1 MTELIQRYAAALYDL
16 AQTDNMGL
24 TGAAQELLEQEQLW
38 KVLTSSAVQ
47 VEEKKELIR
56 SAAPLAGLEPLQA
69 FLCLLAEE
77 GHLDLFP
84 DILEE
89 VHQLELAADGGA
101 VCVMTCAHKP
111 DQAALD
117 DVRRAVCRLRNLDQV
132 VLQVKI
138 DPELLGGFVLEV
150 QGVTYDRS
158 VKGRLERL
166 AKGLEKG
173 ASVSESME
181 ELMGSLRDTVKG
193 FQIGQDTSETGRVL
207 EVGDGIATVRGLDR
221 AVYGELVEFDT
232 GVKGMVMDLSRE
244 TVGCVLLGREEGLGE
259 GSRVTRTGHPADV
272 PVGRALLGRVV
283 DAMGRPIDGLG
294 PIHAADTRPIERE
307 ASGVISRQAV
317 NVPLQTGIL
326 AIDSMIPIGRG
337 QRELLIGDRQTGK
350 TAIAVDT
357 ILNQKDQDVI
367 CIYVA
372 IGQKASS
379 VAHVRDT
386 LQKHGAMEY
395 SIIVSATASD
405 PAPLQYIAPYAG
417 AAMGEYFMEQG
428 RDVLIVYDDLSKH
441 AVAYRALS
449 LLLKRSPGREAY
461 PGDVFYLH
469 SRLLERA
476 CRLTEEYGGGSM
488 TAIPI
493 IETQAGDVSAYI
505 PTNVISITDG
515 QIYLET
521 DLFFSGQRPA
531 VNVGLSVSRVGGA
544 AQTRAIKRT
553 AGTMRI
559 DLARFRE
566 LEVFT
571 QFSSDLD
578 QATQKTLDHGKR
590 LLELLKQPLY
600 QPMKVSQQAI
610 LLYIAT
616 NGLLDE
622 VPLDQVR
629 EFALDFSKRMELE
642 HWELT
647 AEVQRTGNLSGVAV
661 ETIRAALADY
671 KKEKLPQAQS

>member
-117 DVRRAVCRLRNLDQV
+117 DVRRAVCRLRNLDRV

-317 NVPLQTGIL
+317 NVPLQTCIL

>member
-56 SAAPLAGLEPLQA
+56 SAAPLAGLEPLKA

-117 DVRRAVCRLRNLDQV
+117 DVRRAVCRLRNLDRV

-521 DLFFSGQRPA
+521 DLFFSVQRPA

>member
-38 KVLTSSAVQ
+38 KVLTSSAVR

-117 DVRRAVCRLRNLDQV
+117 DVRRAVCRLRNLDRV

-428 RDVLIVYDDLSKH
+428 RDVLIVNDDLSKH

-461 PGDVFYLH
+461 PGDVLYLH

-610 LLYIAT
+610 LIYIAT

>member
-38 KVLTSSAVQ
+38 KVLTSSAVR

-117 DVRRAVCRLRNLDQV
+117 DVRRAVCRLRNLDRV

-441 AVAYRALS
+441 AVAYRAMS
-449 LLLKRSPGREAY
+449 LLIRRPPGREAY

-610 LLYIAT
+610 LIYIAT

>member
-117 DVRRAVCRLRNLDQV
+117 DVRRAVCRLRNLDRV

-395 SIIVSATASD
+395 SIIVSATAID

>member
-38 KVLTSSAVQ
+38 KVLTSSAVR

-117 DVRRAVCRLRNLDQV
+117 DVRRAVCRLRNLDRV

-505 PTNVISITDG
+505 PTKVISITDG

-610 LLYIAT
+610 LIYIAT

>member
-56 SAAPLAGLEPLQA
+56 SATPLAGLEPLQA

-117 DVRRAVCRLRNLDQV
+117 DVRRAVCRLRNLDRV

-221 AVYGELVEFDT
+221 AVYGELVAFDT